1 MIADPTAVMV
11 RGDFPER
18 DSPFLRV
25 GAECV
30 LEIPALGEERFP
42 GRVRSVVRSVDPGSR
57 TVEATCD
64 FTKVDPRL
72 RAHMLARIITQV
84 KGDPVVVVPRDAVL
98 LRRDTRVVLIRKDAR
113 FLERRTV
120 KVGPNIGAHIAIL
133 EGVQAGEEVVSE
145 GAVLLDGELDK
156 LL

>member
-1 MIADPTAVMV
+1 
-11 RGDFPER
+11 
-18 DSPFLRV
+18 
-25 GAECV
+25 
-30 LEIPALGEERFP
+30 
-42 GRVRSVVRSVDPGSR
+42 
-57 TVEATCD
+57 
-64 FTKVDPRL
+64 
-72 RAHMLARIITQV
+72 MLARIITQV

-120 KVGPNIGAHIAIL
+120 KVGPNIAIL
-133 EGVQAGEEVVSE
+133 EGVQEGEEVVSE